1 MKNLGNVYFMIN
13 GKNGLLLV
21 TGLKNYGKKKGSYII
36 VGNLNSVVKK
46 IECKFILGT
55 TKYTAKAWKCSANA
69 KKNKVKLV
77 S

>member
-1 MKNLGNVYFMIN
+1 MIN
-13 GKNGLLLV
+13 GKKWTPV
-21 TGLKNYGKKKGSYII
+21 SYRLKDYGKKKGSYII